1 MGNWCMKQR
10 HQVYHEDPSVLA
22 SETHFTVREV
32 KLLYKLFKKLSSSI
46 TDDGFI
52 SREEFQ
58 LGLVQNSKKQSFFAD
73 RMFNLFDYKSDGVID
88 FGEFVRSLSIFHP
101 DTPEAE
107 KVAFAFRLYDIWQ
120 TGLIEPEE
128 VKEMI
133 LAFLDESDL
142 TLSDDTVE
150 LIISKT
156 FEEADSKRD
165 GKIDTEEFKD
175 FAARNPSLLKNMT
188 IPYLKC
194 KYSKSKL
201 IQHSMQARRLFDLE
215 HTSLNS

>member
-46 TDDGFI
+46 IDDGFI

-73 RMFNLFDYKSDGVID
+73 RMFNLFDYKNDGVID
-88 FGEFVRSLSIFHP
+88 F
-101 DTPEAE
+101 
-107 KVAFAFRLYDIWQ
+107 VAFGLYDIWQ
-120 TGLIEPEE
+120 TGFIETEE